1 MEKKALDYILV
12 PLGLLA
18 MVAYHLWLLYQIM
31 NYPNKTVIGINTIHR
46 SFWVCAMM
54 EVILFL
60 YHDGNSLVMRCLI
73 IHLFIHCVYC
83 LANKSYC
90 YNSVSLSRR
99 IKFISLSLSLLPF
112 YSATIS
118 SCSYIFLHSI
128 SLTFISSLR
137 EQTKGLYRK
146 TKGINSMIS
155 YNSTKAL
162 CYGEKSA

>member
-18 MVAYHLWLLYQIM
+18 MVAYHLWLLYRIM

-83 LANKSYC
+83 LASKSYC

-99 IKFISLSLSLLPF
+99 IKFISLSLSFLPF
-112 YSATIS
+112 YSATLS
-118 SCSYIFLHSI
+118 SCYYIFLHSV
-128 SLTFISSLR
+128 SLSFISNLR

-146 TKGINSMIS
+146 TKGIDSMI
-155 YNSTKAL
+155 
-162 CYGEKSA
+162 

>member
-18 MVAYHLWLLYQIM
+18 MVAYHLWLLYRIM
-31 NYPNKTVIGINTIHR
+31 NYPNQTVIDINTIHC

-83 LANKSYC
+83 LASKSYC

-99 IKFISLSLSLLPF
+99 IKFISLSLFFLSIQQLYLLAPTYFFTQSLCLLSQVLENKQKG
-112 YSATIS
+112 YTEKQKE
-118 SCSYIFLHSI
+118 SI
-128 SLTFISSLR
+128 P
-137 EQTKGLYRK
+137 
-146 TKGINSMIS
+146 
-155 YNSTKAL
+155 
-162 CYGEKSA
+162 

>member
-83 LANKSYC
+83 LASKSYC

-99 IKFISLSLSLLPF
+99 IKFISLSLFFLSIQQLYLLAPTYFFTQSLCL
-112 YSATIS
+112 S
-118 SCSYIFLHSI
+118 SQVLENKQKGYTEKQKESI
-128 SLTFISSLR
+128 P
-137 EQTKGLYRK
+137 
-146 TKGINSMIS
+146 
-155 YNSTKAL
+155 
-162 CYGEKSA
+162 

>member
-18 MVAYHLWLLYQIM
+18 MVAYHLWLLYRIM
-31 NYPNKTVIGINTIHR
+31 NYPNKTVIGTNTIHR

-83 LANKSYC
+83 LASKCYC
-90 YNSVSLSRR
+90 YNGVSLSRR
-99 IKFISLSLSLLPF
+99 IKFISLSLFFLSIQQLYLLALTYFFTQSLCL
-112 YSATIS
+112 S
-118 SCSYIFLHSI
+118 SQVLENKQKGYTEKQKESI
-128 SLTFISSLR
+128 P
-137 EQTKGLYRK
+137 
-146 TKGINSMIS
+146 
-155 YNSTKAL
+155 
-162 CYGEKSA
+162 